1 MSKREENHPK
11 YNEDMMKPFTSSSSD
26 PNQPEEKDS
35 EKSSSQDREQ
45 SSSDNQQEDNQVT
58 DDQESIKDT
67 STEETPFHSTS
78 NSDSEKSPEIPAE
91 DHADDSLVDPS
102 ISESDQTADV
112 EFSQEEVV
120 PLTDEKDQGIPK
132 ADDQSEVKREGP
144 TEDSDSD
151 SEVDG
156 GKPEPTEDDDDAD
169 TIIASEGLGLGAV
182 EETQSESPS
191 DNEKDEETL
200 KQEEKTQEEED
211 SSAAND
217 GKKRKNKKNKPSGR
231 IRFIPIWFRVI
242 LVLFLVIASVIVGAM
257 VGYGI
262 IGPGGNPMDVFEPDT
277 WYHIYDIIFDGTE
290 AERQR

>member
-1 MSKREENHPK
+1 MP
-11 YNEDMMKPFTSSSSD
+11 
-26 PNQPEEKDS
+26 
-35 EKSSSQDREQ
+35 
-45 SSSDNQQEDNQVT
+45 
-58 DDQESIKDT
+58 
-67 STEETPFHSTS
+67 
-78 NSDSEKSPEIPAE
+78 NSDTEKSPKVPAE

-112 EFSQEEVV
+112 EFSREAGV
-120 PLTDEKDQGIPK
+120 PLTAEKDQEIPK

-151 SEVDG
+151 VDG

-169 TIIASEGLGLGAV
+169 TIIASGGLGLGAV

-231 IRFIPIWFRVI
+231 IRLIPIWFRVI
-242 LVLFLVIASVIVGAM
+242 LVLFLVIASVILGAM

-277 WYHIYDIIFDGTE
+277 WYHIYDIVFDGTE